1 MKKDDYISVSEFA
14 ELAGV
19 SVQSIYKK
27 FSTQFKQVDG
37 KKMLKKSLLRE
48 YGLNQTLN
56 QIESGLNTDEPILR
70 TIAMLEKEL
79 AIKNKQ
85 IEDYA
90 DRLKES
96 HILIGRQQE
105 LQAIEQKEA
114 PAELPKPPE
123 NLLNREK
130 FSTEAEYSQYL
141 RKLLPRIGMLSTRQ
155 DRQELDK
162 VLEMMSEYER
172 SLIYRHKPT
181 REAIEHIKGVN
192 FDELEKELAEA
203 EKESEEFRRITEE
216 AMKKAWNVM
225 QEERAERLNNM
236 D

>member
-1 MKKDDYISVSEFA
+1 MKKDEYISVSEFA

-27 FSTQFKQVDG
+27 FSTQFKQVEG
-37 KKMLKKSLLRE
+37 RKMLKKSLLRE

-105 LQAIEQKEA
+105 LQAIEKKEA
-114 PAELPKPPE
+114 PAELPKTPDS
-123 NLLNREK
+123 LLNREK
-130 FSTEAEYSQYL
+130 FSTEAEYQQFL
-141 RKLLPRIGMLSTRQ
+141 LKLLPRIGLFSNRF
-155 DRQELDK
+155 DLKELEK

-172 SLIYRHKPT
+172 KLIFRDK
-181 REAIEHIKGVN
+181 RAKEAIERIRGVD
-192 FDELEKELAEA
+192 FDQQEKDLEEVKKET
-203 EKESEEFRRITEE
+203 EEFRKMTE
-216 AMKKAWNVM
+216 KATKEIWEQM
-225 QEERAERLNNM
+225 QKERAERLNNM
-236 D
+236 S